1 MTEKQVDHRIKTED
15 NIVTGGLIESR
26 RGQWMGY
33 SIVIILI
40 AMSALLAIL
49 GHDWVAGGM
58 MTAAIAL
65 AIIFVLH
72 QNPKTENVDEKD
84 AEN

>member
-1 MTEKQVDHRIKTED
+1 
-15 NIVTGGLIESR
+15 
-26 RGQWMGY
+26 MGY

-65 AIIFVLH
+65 AVVFVLH
-72 QNPKTENVDEKD
+72 QNPKSENVAEQEK
-84 AEN
+84 NN